1 MDIESVNEVVQVLH
15 RIESLA
21 SNWVL
26 PTSSDA
32 DSSQTAYE
40 GIRNV
45 CRSITV
51 TLDDILLDRV
61 EDDDV
66 GSDDDSDNVF
76 GFDFCF
82 VAL

>member
-32 DSSQTAYE
+32 DPSWNAYKD
-40 GIRNV
+40 V

-66 GSDDDSDNVF
+66 GSDNESDF
-76 GFDFCF
+76 FLFCF
-82 VAL
+82 FCFFAL

>member
-15 RIESLA
+15 RIQSLA

-32 DSSQTAYE
+32 DFSRTAYE
-40 GIRNV
+40 DIRNV

-76 GFDFCF
+76 VFCS